1 MLLRI
6 DVDSKL
12 ANEDGYN
19 DENDKIYQKLVKQ
32 AEEMNLST
40 KGDIPQLKKRIR
52 EYRRKQRTK

>member
-1 MLLRI
+1 MKKLKHEEEQAQLF
-6 DVDSKL
+6 DVL
-12 ANEDGYN
+12 